1 MSLHYRHLLGRHTP
15 ARANRFTAALGGLAL
30 KILGWRIIGTLPDT
44 PKLLVVGAPHTSN
57 YDGVVALPAV
67 LALDLKVSLMAKHS
81 LFRGPLGPVMRWFGL
96 IPVERHAAGG
106 TVEAA
111 IEQFAQHQK
120 LWLGVAPEG
129 TRSGVAQWKTGF
141 HRIALAA
148 QVPILPVAWDYAEKA
163 IVLGEP
169 FMPGTDLEADL
180 ARLYAFYRDKQPRR
194 PERLSAPLRQN
205 NTAEASDIT
214 KQ

>member
-1 MSLHYRHLLGRHTP
+1 MPLHYRHLLGRHTP
-15 ARANRFTAALGGLAL
+15 ARGSRISATLGGLAL
-30 KILGWRIIGTLPDT
+30 KILGWRIVGTLPDIA
-44 PKLLVVGAPHTSN
+44 KVLVVGAPHTSN

-96 IPVERHAAGG
+96 IPIARHAAGG
-106 TVEAA
+106 AVGTA
-111 IEQFAQHQK
+111 IEQFARQDQM
-120 LWLGVAPEG
+120 WLGVAPEG

-169 FMPGTDLEADL
+169 FMPSTDLEADL
-180 ARLYAFYRDKQPRR
+180 ARLYAFYRNKQPRR

-205 NTAEASDIT
+205 QPPSAD
-214 KQ
+214 